1 MKYYKNTKDPIMSRG
16 AGFVTKAEDYIIPNS
31 SKELIENL
39 RLDYSGT
46 KFSKDKG
53 FVVMEYKNPS
63 PNVEHTFNTPQN
75 NNPLPYTKTG
85 MTGSKRNIIPEYYS
99 ADIVEFKVGDV
110 AKVYDKNG
118 NVIEKYVIESDNL
131 TGIKKWK
138 KQ

>member
-1 MKYYKNTKDPIMSRG
+1 
-16 AGFVTKAEDYIIPNS
+16 
-31 SKELIENL
+31 
-39 RLDYSGT
+39 
-46 KFSKDKG
+46 
-53 FVVMEYKNPS
+53 
-63 PNVEHTFNTPQN
+63 
-75 NNPLPYTKTG
+75 